1 MKVRTFA
8 AAMAAFAMTASP
20 VLAQAAKQDA
30 QTETQVTRASASEK
44 EANEGRGGSTGI
56 ILAIL
61 AAAAIIGGVAVAA
74 GNKDDSPASP

>member
-1 MKVRTFA
+1 MIKLKPALA
-8 AAMAAFAMTASP
+8 ALAAISISSTP
-20 VLAQAAKQDA
+20 VLAQSA
-30 QTETQVTRASASEK
+30 QSDNAPVERESASQK